1 MSRMQKIVKTNLHLL
16 KLLLKTGLKSTDD
29 MRFILQQ
36 SNENKVIKIL
46 GNGSSLN
53 SQIDDLNEN
62 SQTDYMVVNRFVL
75 SEAYSLIQPK
85 YYVLHDKHF
94 SVEEEGLSI
103 CRKINEV
110 TDWDL
115 VIFFP
120 KMFTNHQNL
129 AKTFTN
135 PKIKIVV
142 YNNYAFDGLEGVAY
156 RLYSKNIAMP
166 KAQNVMGAAIYL
178 ATCLKYKV
186 IELYGVEHSWTK
198 DLRVNDNNEVCL
210 ENPHFFDKQKTELKT
225 WKQIQGADAKLH
237 EALRLYAF
245 MFESYHNLKKFADI
259 NNVKIINCSPN
270 SFIDAFERKN

>member
-1 MSRMQKIVKTNLHLL
+1 MQKIFKTHIHLL
-16 KLLLKTGLKSTDD
+16 KLMLKTKLRSTDK
-29 MRFILQQ
+29 MRFIL
-36 SNENKVIKIL
+36 SETTKNNVVRIL

-53 SQIDDLNEN
+53 EQIDDLTEN
-62 SQTDYMVVNRFVL
+62 SKVDYMVVNRFVL
-75 SEAYSLIQPK
+75 SDAYLVIKPK

-94 SVEEEGLSI
+94 SVAEEGLSV
-103 CRKINEV
+103 CKKINDN

-115 VIFFP
+115 TIFFP
-120 KMFTNHQNL
+120 KMFTNHQNI
-129 AKTFTN
+129 AKIFTN

-142 YNNYAFDGLEGVAY
+142 YNNYSFEGLKSIAY
-156 RLYSKNIAMP
+156 SLYNKNIAMP

-198 DLRVNDNNEVCL
+198 DLRVNENNEVCL
-210 ENPHFFDKQKTELKT
+210 ENPHFFDKDKTELKT
-225 WKQIQGADAKLH
+225 WKQIQGVDAKLH

-245 MFESYHNLKKFADI
+245 MFESYHNLKDFAEV

-270 SFIDAFERKN
+270 SFIDAFERKK